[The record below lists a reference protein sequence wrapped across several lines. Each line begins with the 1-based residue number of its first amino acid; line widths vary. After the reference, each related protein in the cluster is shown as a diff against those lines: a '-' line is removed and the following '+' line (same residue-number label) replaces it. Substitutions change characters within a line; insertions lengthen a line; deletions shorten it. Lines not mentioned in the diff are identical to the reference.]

1 MTLPGDQVTGERERE
16 RGDHRVISQTELPVT
31 VTAGGELKQSVAPGD
46 LVMYLKQ

>member
-1 MTLPGDQVTGERERE
+1 MRRERERGRERERE